1 LSNTV
6 VAQRI
11 SDKTHFHIEETFT
24 EIAIFSNL
32 KSAQEELF
40 INDQQHNEYLVY
52 YFLIAFIQLDIIGFM
67 AMTFIYNA
75 DYQLYVS
82 RTNELIYVQQ
92 SCCLALHFILFPK
105 IN

>member
-1 LSNTV
+1 

-82 RTNELIYVQQ
+82 RTNELIYV
-92 SCCLALHFILFPK
+92 
-105 IN
+105 